1 MLPFAF
7 LGDGHA
13 PEDQKMFES
22 QEDSPFGVV
31 QENEF
36 KPILEDGVRC
46 VAAHELRP
54 VYVDRVIKL
63 RNTLPAVSK
72 TKTKNKSNLDL
83 NSIYDSLEST
93 PVYQRTLLRSMG
105 HEDAVVEADQFD
117 NAVDFDPTDVNK
129 LKSDLDKLAVKV
141 AKRFN
146 KTYLPAR
153 MSFDQASA
161 SIEGFMRDGFGL
173 HEFSLDTDM
182 SHHLDSMVKLDMMWR
197 YANTLKL
204 SPEVRKIYME
214 RLANTLFELAES
226 EATSNRRRAAALRY
240 TQNLN
245 DPVGKPMTNSVG
257 TIRYASKK
265 EVS

>member
-1 MLPFAF
+1 MRS
-7 LGDGHA
+7 GGT
-13 PEDQKMFES
+13 KMFES

-36 KPILEDGVRC
+36 KPILKDEVRC
-46 VAAHELRP
+46 VSPQELRP
-54 VYVDRVIKL
+54 IYVDRVLKL
-63 RNTLPAVSK
+63 RNTLPAVRK
-72 TKTKNKSNLDL
+72 AKKKKSNLDL
-83 NSIYDSLEST
+83 NSIYNSLEST
-93 PVYQRTLLRSMG
+93 PVYQRTLLRSLG
-105 HEDAVVEADQFD
+105 EEDAVVEADQFE
-117 NAVDFDPTDVNK
+117 NAVDFDPNDVGK
-129 LKSDLDKLAVKV
+129 LKSALDSLSAKV
-141 AKRFN
+141 SKRFN

-173 HEFSLDTDM
+173 HEFNLDTDM

-197 YANTLKL
+197 YAKTLKL
-204 SPEVRKIYME
+204 SPEVRKIYMD
-214 RLANTLFELAES
+214 RLANTLFDLAEN
-226 EATSNRRRAAALRY
+226 EATANRRRAAAVRY
-240 TQNLN
+240 TQSLN

>member
-7 LGDGHA
+7 LGDGSA
-13 PEDQKMFES
+13 PEEQNMFES

-31 QENEF
+31 QDREF
-36 KPILEDGVRC
+36 RVIRKDSVKEVS
-46 VAAHELRP
+46 AADFNP

-63 RNTLPAVSK
+63 RSVLPVRKRS
-72 TKTKNKSNLDL
+72 NSQSNLDL

-93 PVYQRTLLRSMG
+93 PVYQRTLLRSQG
-105 HEDAVVEADQFD
+105 EDHSVVDADDFD
-117 NAVDFDPTDVNK
+117 NAVAFDPKEVNRLQKELSK
-129 LKSDLDKLAVKV
+129 LSAKV
-141 AKRFN
+141 VGKFN

-161 SIEGFMRDGFGL
+161 TVEGFMRDGFGL
-173 HEFSLDTDM
+173 TEFSLDTDM

-197 YANTLKL
+197 YANSMKM
-204 SPEVRKIYME
+204 SPEVRKIYFE
-214 RLANTLFELAES
+214 RLANSLFELAEG
-226 EATSNRRRAAALRY
+226 EAANNRRRAAVARY
-240 TQNLN
+240 SQNLN
-245 DPVGKPMTNSVG
+245 DPVGKPMANSVG